1 LRKKKNLNNFRI
13 MKEKLSPLARAISL
27 KQLRA
32 LKAVTEAGTIAGAA
46 QTLNVTAPAVGLHIR
61 QLEAL
66 CGLPLTERRA
76 DGLGPTPAG
85 RELLRA
91 QSVIDAT
98 LAECAEALAAL
109 GSVERGKVA
118 VGVVSTAKYFAPF
131 ALAAFRRERPGI
143 DLRLSVGNR
152 AVTIA
157 ALGDF
162 ALDFAIMGRPP
173 DHLPVEAE
181 TIGDHPH
188 VIIAPPGHPLAGA
201 PGGGEWP
208 LQALAGEV
216 FLMREAGS
224 GTRALAEKLFAEAGF
239 EPRIGMEI
247 HSNET
252 IKQAVMA
259 GLGIAFLS
267 AHTVAAE
274 LADRRVVTL
283 GIAGLPAMRQWFVV
297 KHAEKRLLPAGQALW
312 RFLAD
317 QGAAYLPPLAAEP

>member
-1 LRKKKNLNNFRI
+1 

-27 KQLRA
+27 RQLRA
-32 LKAVTEAGTIAGAA
+32 LRAVVEARTISGAA
-46 QTLNVTAPAVGLHIR
+46 QTLHLTAPAVGLQLR
-61 QLEAL
+61 QLETH
-66 CGLPLTERRA
+66 CGLALTERRA
-76 DGLGPTPAG
+76 DGLTPTPAG
-85 RELLRA
+85 HELLRA
-91 QSVIDAT
+91 QERIDRA
-98 LAECAEALAAL
+98 LGDCSEALAAL
-109 GSVERGKVA
+109 GSVDAGTVA

-131 ALAAFRRERPGI
+131 ALAAFRKERPRI
-143 DLRLSVGNR
+143 DLKLAVGNR

-157 ALGDF
+157 ALCNFD
-162 ALDFAIMGRPP
+162 LDLAVMGRPP
-173 DHLPVEAE
+173 DDIAVEAA

-188 VIIAPPGHPLAGA
+188 VIIAPPDHPLAGQRLTL
-201 PGGGEWP
+201 E
-208 LQALAGEV
+208 ALADQT

-267 AHTVAAE
+267 AHTTAAE
-274 LADRRVVTL
+274 LADNRIVTL
-283 GIAGLPAMRQWFVV
+283 DIDGLPAMRQWFVV
-297 KHAEKRLLPAGQALW
+297 KHADKRLLPAGQALW

-317 QGAAYLPPLAAEP
+317 QGATYLPKTSANRPFA